1 MNNTVSPPKPQL
13 IPLSIATKI
22 VPLSERRMQ
31 MLCRDGQIKSAVQ
44 PGGERGQWFVD
55 RNEMLERVK
64 PRE

>member
-1 MNNTVSPPKPQL
+1 MNNTAQQPRPQL
-13 IPLSIATKI
+13 IPLSVAAKI
-22 VPLSERRMQ
+22 VPLGERRIA
-31 MLCRDGQIKSAVQ
+31 MLCKEGQIKSAVQ